1 MKKIT
6 ALLLA
11 GAMALGLAACGSTN
25 GKESAPDTSAKAGTT
40 AESDD
45 SAGAETYTI
54 TYNMNDG
61 NTVDMQNYQFLGAD
75 FRGLIN
81 YDSRINITLT
91 LELDG
96 NGNYELSSDC
106 FVIEAGKRQE
116 VGGDS
121 GLGQTWIMTAEGTY
135 TDNGDGTI
143 TTSDATTAALT
154 VATDTYSSQMKDSV
168 KFSIAGSSED
178 GESTSADTPELLSYV
193 PETIF
198 TVKGDAI
205 VSYEN
210 PNAAAAEEATETA
223 EETEA
228 VADAALV
235 IPSDD
240 QETEFKLYADGTY
253 AFYFES
259 YDITDEGTYT
269 YADGVLTITDK
280 NGTVTTSETDGDNVK
295 FHYAYSD
302 SDQLTG
308 DYTVA
313 SSDLDAAL
321 N

>member
-1 MKKIT
+1 M
-6 ALLLA
+6 
-11 GAMALGLAACGSTN
+11 
-25 GKESAPDTSAKAGTT
+25 
-40 AESDD
+40 
-45 SAGAETYTI
+45 
-54 TYNMNDG
+54 
-61 NTVDMQNYQFLGAD
+61 GAD

-178 GESTSADTPELLSYV
+178 GEWTSADTPELLSYV